1 MAAGDD
7 CPECGQGTVYEKT
20 PGVLV
25 RFVGQA
31 PLQATVYRM
40 QKLRC
45 HLCGKIFTA
54 PVPSGAGEEKYDHT
68 VASMI
73 GLLKYG
79 SGLPFNRLQRLQG
92 NCEIPLAASTQWDIV
107 HAGASLLAAAYEEL
121 IRQAAQGEVV
131 YNDDTPVKILEL
143 MGERARKSPPLDDE
157 HDPNRTGLF
166 TSGVVAT
173 RAGVRIALF
182 FSGRQHA
189 GENLSDVLQHRV
201 AELEPPMQMCDG
213 LSRNLPQEFETIL
226 AKLYSSWPTQLRGPL

>member
-1 MAAGDD
+1 MIIQVPTRWKSSIRKHSPGDV
-7 CPECGQGTVYEKT
+7 CPDCGQGTLYEKS

-45 HLCGKIFTA
+45 HLCGKLFTA
-54 PVPSGAGEEKYDHT
+54 PIPAGVGDEKYDHT

-79 SGLPFNRLQRLQG
+79 SGLPFNRLGRLQG

-107 HAGASLLAAAYEEL
+107 HAAASLIAPAYEEL

-131 YNDDTPVKILEL
+131 YNDDTTVKILEL
-143 MGERARKSPPLDDE
+143 MGERAKKTPP
-157 HDPNRTGLF
+157 PGR
-166 TSGVVAT
+166 
-173 RAGVRIALF
+173 RARSEPHRLVYFRRCRHVCGRAHRAL
-182 FSGRQHA
+182 
-189 GENLSDVLQHRV
+189 LQR
-201 AELEPPMQMCDG
+201 PPACG
-213 LSRNLPQEFETIL
+213 
-226 AKLYSSWPTQLRGPL
+226 